1 MKLSLFCPS
10 CGKTIADLSR
20 HSLQGQVVCLSC
32 GERYGLVYGKLSR
45 RSSIQEALL
54 YLKST
59 LPSFY
64 KRHYTL
70 QITTVDRTYKNLQFS
85 IPGKA
90 DVVPVHRG
98 DLVSVIYTMQGYVM
112 KKLVAIA
119 NHTTGKSYIL
129 PKPVPSSSR
138 HAIKLLMIVSGLLTF
153 SFFTGFNVLLTALF
167 SGFGVLLHHK
177 FSNQAQITSP
187 VLDGRESQDRRLLA
201 DQRLLAQNR
210 KIEQRIA
217 ELEHEAKS
225 NQMLIE
231 QLETLKQ
238 KMGQVDQALY
248 SARIYRATGAVK
260 ILKQQIANSQRLIRE
275 YKRTLRMIEI
285 EIDTSWIA
293 DQLPDI
299 ENFTR
304 TIIGK
309 LSELKEIEEQN
320 QTLKL
325 QLAAYE
331 EVGLYGIG
339 EYQ

>member
-1 MKLSLFCPS
+1 MKLSLCCPS
-10 CGKTIADLSR
+10 CGKTIAELHR
-20 HSLQGQVVCLSC
+20 HSLQSQIVCLSC
-32 GERYGLVYGKLSR
+32 GERYGVVYGKLSR

-59 LPSFY
+59 FPSFY

-119 NHTTGKSYIL
+119 NHTTGKNYIL
-129 PKPVPSSSR
+129 PQPIPSSSR
-138 HAIKLLMIVSGLLTF
+138 HALKLLTIVSGFLGI
-153 SFFTGFNVLLTALF
+153 SFLTGFNVLLTALL
-167 SGFGVLLHHK
+167 SAIGVLLHLK
-177 FSNQAQITSP
+177 LSNQAQITSP
-187 VLDGRESQDRRLLA
+187 MLDNHESQDQRLIA
-201 DQRLLAQNR
+201 DQRLMAQHR

-217 ELEHEAKS
+217 ELEHESKS
-225 NQMLIE
+225 NLMLIE
-231 QLETLKQ
+231 QLETLKR
-238 KMGQVDQALY
+238 KMSQVDQALY

-260 ILKQQIANSQRLIRE
+260 ILKQQIVNSHRLIRE
-275 YKRTLRMIEI
+275 YGRTLKMIEI

-293 DQLPDI
+293 DQLPDV

-309 LSELKEIEEQN
+309 LAELKEIEEQN
-320 QTLKL
+320 QSLKI

-339 EYQ
+339 TYQ